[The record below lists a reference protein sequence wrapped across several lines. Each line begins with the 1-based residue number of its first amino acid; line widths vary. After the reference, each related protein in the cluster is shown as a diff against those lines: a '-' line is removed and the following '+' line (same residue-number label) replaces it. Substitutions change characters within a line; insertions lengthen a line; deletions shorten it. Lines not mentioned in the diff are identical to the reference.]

1 MNINY
6 TFLIAVALS
15 LDAFG
20 VAISIGINRAL
31 RIKNKVLFALS
42 FGFFQFLFS
51 LLGAY
56 FGFIFSTY
64 IIAIPKIIGGVIIAT
79 VGIIMIRDGYER
91 KDDKFLL
98 DNKMYIILGSSVSID
113 ALVIG
118 FTILSHIENT
128 IGVIFQTMFIGLV
141 TFIISSI
148 GFIISL
154 YISKIDVIAKYADFM
169 GGFILVIFGIKLMFF
184 WWLYLHER
192 LENSIY
198 VI

>member
-79 VGIIMIRDGYER
+79 VGIIMISDGYER

-98 DNKMYIILGSSVSID
+98 DNKMYIILGASVSVD

-184 WWLYLHER
+184 
-192 LENSIY
+192 
-198 VI
+198 